1 MGATAC
7 WLPYLDSAS
16 SNLYR
21 SPLIFPGS
29 RNFWGGGP
37 MFLVGIS
44 NSLQKKSFMECDI
57 LYSVHYSYVP
67 LHSPTEAQNKLNHT

>member
-1 MGATAC
+1 
-7 WLPYLDSAS
+7 
-16 SNLYR
+16 
-21 SPLIFPGS
+21 
-29 RNFWGGGP
+29 